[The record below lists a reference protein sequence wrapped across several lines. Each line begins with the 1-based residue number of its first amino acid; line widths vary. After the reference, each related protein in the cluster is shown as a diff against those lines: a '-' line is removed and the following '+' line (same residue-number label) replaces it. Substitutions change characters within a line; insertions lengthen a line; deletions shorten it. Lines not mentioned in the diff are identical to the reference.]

1 LPLGF
6 KPESLVVVNL
16 NLAASG
22 IPPEE
27 RGPRVDRLREAAA
40 STPGVRSASASSVQL
55 LTGGGWFSNNEVGV
69 GDGPLLPEDRDH
81 RVWRNAVS
89 PGWFDAMGIA
99 LRSGRDFSDR
109 DRVGGPDVAIIN
121 EAFARRYLAGQPP
134 IGQTL
139 RVDSEDSPRYE
150 IVGVVAD
157 SVYTTPRD
165 GMLPTMYVPLAQ
177 RDARRWSSWRSA
189 VLTVKSS
196 PGERALV
203 QRDLTSALRQADPKA
218 LFTSETFDQIVGGT
232 ATQERLVAMMS
243 GFFGALAL
251 LLAGLGLYGIVAQ
264 AVGARRT
271 EIGVRMALGAQRA
284 GIVRLVFRRVSALLA
299 VGLMVG
305 LVGSWWVLRF
315 IAPLLFEVEPRYLT
329 TFAGTAAVLVAVGMI
344 AAWMPA
350 RRAARLDPI
359 VVLREA

>member
-1 LPLGF
+1 
-6 KPESLVVVNL
+6 
-16 NLAASG
+16 
-22 IPPEE
+22 
-27 RGPRVDRLREAAA
+27 
-40 STPGVRSASASSVQL
+40 
-55 LTGGGWFSNNEVGV
+55 
-69 GDGPLLPEDRDH
+69 
-81 RVWRNAVS
+81 VWRNAVS
-89 PGWFDAMGIA
+89 PGWFDTMEIA

-284 GIVRLVFRRVSALLA
+284 GIVRLVFRRVSALL
-299 VGLMVG
+299 VGGLMLG
-305 LVGSWWVLRF
+305 LAGSWWVSRF
-315 IAPLLFEVEPRYLT
+315 IAPLLFEVDPRDLT
-329 TFAGTAAVLVAVGMI
+329 TFAGTGAVLVAVGMI

-359 VVLREA
+359 VVLREG